1 MNLASPM
8 TTAKGGYAC
17 DQVRHEAEP
26 PALFVHCCHC
36 TRCQR
41 QSGAAFALNAMI
53 EASWVRL
60 TSGALEVIDT
70 PSESG
75 KGQQVCRCPA
85 CKTALWSIYAGPGLK
100 FLFLRVG
107 AMDQPDLLPP
117 DIHIFTDSKEP
128 WVQLPEGAPS
138 VVGCYD
144 RKDYWP
150 PYALER
156 VQQAIASE

>member
-1 MNLASPM
+1 
-8 TTAKGGYAC
+8 
-17 DQVRHEAEP
+17 
-26 PALFVHCCHC
+26 
-36 TRCQR
+36 
-41 QSGAAFALNAMI
+41 MI
-53 EASWVRL
+53 EASSVRL

-85 CKTALWSIYAGPGLK
+85 CKTAVWSIYAGPGPK

-117 DIHIFTDSKEP
+117 DIHIFTDSKQP

-138 VVGCYD
+138 VAGFYD
-144 RKDYWP
+144 RKDFWP
-150 PYALER
+150 PDALER
-156 VQQAIASE
+156 MQHAIASE